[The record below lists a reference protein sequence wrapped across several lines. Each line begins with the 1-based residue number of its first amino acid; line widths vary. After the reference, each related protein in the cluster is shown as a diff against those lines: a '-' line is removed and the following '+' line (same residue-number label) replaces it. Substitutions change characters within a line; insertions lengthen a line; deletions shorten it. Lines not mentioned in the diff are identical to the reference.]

1 MTSATLLAFSLGVSE
16 AGPNQPCN
24 RVGEVE
30 VISLDFER
38 AKSILRIG
46 RERPWVIKEFVRAV
60 VNHVWG
66 HSMERRVCESLRLM
80 SDVF

>member
-1 MTSATLLAFSLGVSE
+1 
-16 AGPNQPCN
+16 
-24 RVGEVE
+24 VGEVE

-46 RERPWVIKEFVRAV
+46 RERPWVIEEYVRAV
-60 VNHVWG
+60 VIHFWG
-66 HSMERRVCESLRLM
+66 HSNGASRVCESLRLM